1 MLGSDL
7 QCVIHG
13 VVDGKTG
20 NNEQS
25 DTPVEQE
32 HRQRHHCRGED
43 AFRDEHDHAG
53 GHAGEVIHGV
63 GGDGGD
69 SAETVLVEI
78 AHGQIAQML
87 GNLYAL
93 VCCGGI
99 AAVRLQGGGAVFEDR

>member
-1 MLGSDL
+1 M
-7 QCVIHG
+7 IHG

-25 DTPVEQE
+25 DSPIEQK
-32 HRQRHHCRGED
+32 HRQRHHRCGED

-78 AHGQIAQML
+78 AHGQIPQML

-93 VCCGGI
+93 VSGRAV
-99 AAVRLQGGGAVFEDR
+99 AAVRLQGGGAIFEDR